1 MNNGAIQDMI
11 NRAMAANAMGA
22 PVYTDPFVI
31 EEEAS
36 SQEGGGGF
44 SGYDIPGTKPDDMSI
59 DGCGGTQDSSCS
71 SQHPVSTLQLK
82 AFNLGKTV
90 EKFTLASVL
99 SGDKTTDNKV
109 HVLVRQQ
116 KASEIGDEY
125 ELEYLDIGSLAFSSP
140 DTVSIEF
147 SQPSEGTPSKLQLKG
162 FDTQAPEDKTLV
174 DLLSDETS
182 SKYKIVVCVS
192 EEGGGSEGGEGGCD
206 GESGNGGIK
215 SHIGYLEIGCGGP
228 FPTVSVD
235 DVSVGKNSN
244 DKICLKAF
252 ADGNKSDRLNLTCAA
267 QAGSWV
273 AGGYYSRVDIVTR
286 VGTQAIDADGNLRT
300 VYNLEYMPLGCG
312 FGIPDGVSIE
322 TKRPSNTVGKLQLVG
337 FDDPKT
343 SGAETSVP
351 AEDYLSGQC
360 GVDFGMSFL
369 VREKGEGGG
378 KLKYMSV
385 GNKGLPYVG
394 CGSASIETYK
404 EYSDDVLLH
413 ARIQG
418 FDKPDS
424 YTKSSSLAD
433 MLTAGGYTDLVLA
446 RTSSGSVGYIEI
458 GKLNTGGGGGGG
470 GETSGLTG
478 DFNAITSLGVKPAP
492 GGCSYNLVIG
502 YVTLHVEKGLVK
514 EPESS
519 AVGEF
524 TLPLVNHSDTVA
536 NT

>member
-1 MNNGAIQDMI
+1 MNDSAIQDMI
-11 NRAMAANAMGA
+11 NRAVAANAMGT
-22 PVYTDPFVI
+22 PVYLDPFVI

-36 SQEGGGGF
+36 NPEGGGGF
-44 SGYDIPGTKPDDMSI
+44 SGYDTPGHKPDDMSI
-59 DGCGGTQDSSCS
+59 DGCGGIQDSSCS

-116 KASEIGDEY
+116 KTSETGDEY
-125 ELEYLDIGSLAFSSP
+125 ELEYLDIGSLA
-140 DTVSIEF
+140 
-147 SQPSEGTPSKLQLKG
+147 L
-162 FDTQAPEDKTLV
+162 
-174 DLLSDETS
+174 
-182 SKYKIVVCVS
+182 
-192 EEGGGSEGGEGGCD
+192 
-206 GESGNGGIK
+206 
-215 SHIGYLEIGCGGP
+215 
-228 FPTVSVD
+228 SVD

-244 DKICLKAF
+244 DEICLKAF
-252 ADGNKSDRLNLTCAA
+252 ADGNKSDRLNLTCAT

-322 TKRPSNTVGKLQLVG
+322 TKYPSNTVGKLQLVG
-337 FDDPKT
+337 FDDPEASKV
-343 SGAETSVP
+343 ETSVP
-351 AEDYLSGQC
+351 AESYLGGQC

-369 VREKGEGGG
+369 VREEGEGGG

-413 ARIQG
+413 ARILG
-418 FDKPDS
+418 FDKPDP
-424 YTKSSSLAD
+424 YKMSSSLAT
-433 MLTAGGYTDLVLA
+433 MLTSGNYTDYVLA
-446 RTSSGSVGYIEI
+446 RTSSGSVGYISI
-458 GKLNTGGGGGGG
+458 GKLDTGGGGCG
-470 GETSGLTG
+470 GEISGLTG
-478 DFNAITSLGVKPAP
+478 DFNAITSLEVKPDS

-514 EPESS
+514 EPGPS

-524 TLPLVNHSDTVA
+524 TLPLVNHSDTVG
-536 NT
+536 NV